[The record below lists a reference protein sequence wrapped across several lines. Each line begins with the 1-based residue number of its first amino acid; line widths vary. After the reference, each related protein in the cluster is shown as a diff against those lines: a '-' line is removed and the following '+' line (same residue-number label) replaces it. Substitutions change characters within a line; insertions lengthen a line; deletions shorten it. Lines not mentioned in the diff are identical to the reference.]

1 MHIHDIAWLIALV
14 SSFFLSAFNF
24 AGAVIF
30 LMLWNAAI
38 LIDVHGADEQ
48 VGIYIPIHK
57 YKHIKP
63 ENIYTY
69 TQRMNQSMRNFH
81 LKCDPCLLPAATL
94 LVGECI
100 YMKHFCVLHVDVVWW
115 DCIYSDPLNA

>member
-1 MHIHDIAWLIALV
+1 MEELLQEQSDARTMHIHDIAWLIALV

-30 LMLWNAAI
+30 LMLWNVAI
-38 LIDVHGADEQ
+38 LIGVHGADEQ
-48 VGIYIPIHK
+48 VGICIPTHK

-69 TQRMNQSMRNFH
+69 TQNNNVSH
-81 LKCDPCLLPAATL
+81 LGGSAPAAE
-94 LVGECI
+94 G
-100 YMKHFCVLHVDVVWW
+100 
-115 DCIYSDPLNA
+115 

>member
-14 SSFFLSAFNF
+14 ASFFLSAFNF

-30 LMLWNAAI
+30 LMLWNVAI
-38 LIDVHGADEQ
+38 LMDVRGADEQ
-48 VGIYIPIHK
+48 VGIYIPMHR

-69 TQRMNQSMRNFH
+69 TQRMNQSM
-81 LKCDPCLLPAATL
+81 T
-94 LVGECI
+94 
-100 YMKHFCVLHVDVVWW
+100 
-115 DCIYSDPLNA
+115 

>member
-1 MHIHDIAWLIALV
+1 MNACKGTPRAYMEELLQERSDARGMHIHDIAWLIALV

-30 LMLWNAAI
+30 LMLWNVAI
-38 LIDVHGADEQ
+38 LMDVRGADEQ

-63 ENIYTY
+63 ENIHTY
-69 TQRMNQSMRNFH
+69 TQRMNQT
-81 LKCDPCLLPAATL
+81 P
-94 LVGECI
+94 
-100 YMKHFCVLHVDVVWW
+100 VD
-115 DCIYSDPLNA
+115 A